1 MVNKKKIKTVK
12 EIQEQIKKYPVFG
25 IIDIFKLP
33 ASQLHDIRN
42 KLREKAV
49 IKVVKKRLIT
59 IALEKSNAKNIKA
72 LENYIQGEPAMI
84 FTEMNPFKLA
94 RIIEKSSSQAPA
106 KEGDIA
112 PKDIV
117 VKAGPTSLA
126 PGPVIGEFQ
135 KVKIPA
141 MVEGEKIVI
150 REDTVVT
157 KKGEVINKD
166 VANILS
172 KLGIEPMDISLN
184 LLAVWE
190 NGTIYTKDVLFV
202 PIEEYINQI
211 KNASVDAFNLSININ
226 YFTPENISLLL
237 SKAHKEMIYLSNQ
250 ANIITYNT
258 IESLLAKADAQAY
271 AVLKV
276 TEK

>member
-1 MVNKKKIKTVK
+1 MVSKKKIKTVK